1 MQFHGSIVSTQI
13 VASRVWKRIP
23 IPLLSIAI
31 GYGTITPFNRW
42 WHKMIVSL
50 TEKRRNRFRFD
61 DRSFETTGE
70 RENDSRNIELGT
82 VFLRNR
88 LEIIINRG
96 YGGCIRVFDHLT
108 GIIFENHSSFLLS
121 INIWRHFTNP
131 STRNIIRYTCHPLSL
146 PLSLSNFTSTIR
158 SFAIKSTK
166 LVELSSTECKSNN

>member
-13 VASRVWKRIP
+13 VWKRIP

-88 LEIIINRG
+88 LAIIINRG
-96 YGGCIRVFDHLT
+96 YGGCIRVFNHLT

-121 INIWRHFTNP
+121 INIWRHFMNP
-131 STRNIIRYTCHPLSL
+131 STWNIIRYTYHPLS
-146 PLSLSNFTSTIR
+146 LSLSNFTSTIR